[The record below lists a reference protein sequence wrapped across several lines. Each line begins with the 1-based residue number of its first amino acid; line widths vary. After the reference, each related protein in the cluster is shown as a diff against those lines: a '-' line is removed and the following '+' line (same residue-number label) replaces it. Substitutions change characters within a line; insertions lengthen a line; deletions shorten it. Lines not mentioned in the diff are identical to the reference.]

1 MSLSRRAPAA
11 SGGRP
16 RLGRLCFFVDFMS
29 RSGLS
34 ELAIY
39 GPFSPFTTWFHY
51 LLYTLNIELSLMTLA
66 ELLLLLRTKLAV
78 EPPIVEQALDIGP
91 TALDGAIKRG
101 AVPVVNLGD
110 GARLRR
116 IPTAWLRAQLQIAD
130 GDFLAALPPARIG
143 SNTSTEC
150 EPPASD

>member
-1 MSLSRRAPAA
+1 
-11 SGGRP
+11 
-16 RLGRLCFFVDFMS
+16 
-29 RSGLS
+29 
-34 ELAIY
+34 
-39 GPFSPFTTWFHY
+39 
-51 LLYTLNIELSLMTLA
+51 MTLA

-143 SNTSTEC
+143 SNASTEC